1 MVASTAIANPHLWN
15 GLTDPYL
22 YQTFVEVWNG
32 TTAVDVVAQPLGF
45 RYFSVD
51 PTNGFFLNGQHYDLH
66 GVNMHQDWLNCG
78 WALTNAQRDTNFLFI
93 KEIGATMVRLSHYE
107 HDDYTYQL
115 ADQDGIVLW
124 SEVPLIDNITA
135 SPALQQ

>member
-32 TTAVDVVAQPLGF
+32 TNAVDVVAQPLGF

-51 PTNGFFLNGQHYDLH
+51 PNNGFFLNGQHYDLH
-66 GVNMHQDWLNCG
+66 GVNLHQDWLNCG
-78 WALTNAQRDTNFLFI
+78 WALTNAQRETNFLFI
-93 KEIGATMVRLSHYE
+93 KDIGATMVRLSHYE

-115 ADQDGIVLW
+115 ADQNGDRSLER
-124 SEVPLIDNITA
+124 SSTDR
-135 SPALQQ
+135 